1 VKKLSSVNYRIKLL
15 SKVGKQKVVHINNV
29 KQYVEREEC
38 VRALTVMEVEIE
50 EEQSDVELRVEKCEK
65 FREGDVQNIIYC

>member
-1 VKKLSSVNYRIKLL
+1 LSSVNYRIKLL